1 MQQGNLLNWVEISRR
16 ALAQNVLRFKTHIGA
31 GVKLAAVVKAN
42 AYGHGLGAVSRIVLE
57 SGADWL
63 AVNSI
68 EEAEQV
74 RAAGIAAP
82 VLCLGYVPLS
92 QLEKAVRLDVRL
104 TVYNP
109 ATVERLGEVA
119 GRLGRKA
126 RLHVKVETGTNRQ
139 GVPREE
145 LPDFARMIAG
155 YPHLVLEG
163 LSTHYANIEDV
174 TEHRFAELQLRN
186 FIEACSML
194 ESRGFSVP
202 VRHTA
207 CTAAAILFPRT
218 LFNMARVG
226 IGLYGLWPSKE
237 TRISALQAGVALNEL
252 EPVLTW
258 KTRIA
263 QVKMVKSGE
272 TIGYGCTDLATQD
285 TRLAVLPVGYYDG
298 YDRKLSSIGYVL
310 IRGRRAPVRGRVCM
324 NMIMVDVT
332 NIPEARV
339 EDEVVL
345 LGRQGDDSV
354 SAEVLAGKIG
364 TINYEVVT
372 GILPR
377 VTRVYLRGGQA
388 VEVKLLVEVE
398 SDKS

>member
-16 ALAQNVLRFKTHIGA
+16 ALAQNVLRFKTHIGP

-42 AYGHGLGAVSRIVLE
+42 AYGHGLVAVSRIVLE

-82 VLCLGYVPLS
+82 VLCLGYVSLS

-109 ATVERLGEVA
+109 ATVERLGEIA

-126 RLHVKVETGTNRQ
+126 RLHIKVETGTNRQ

-186 FIEACSML
+186 FSEACSIL
-194 ESRGFSVP
+194 ESQGFSVP

-207 CTAAAILFPRT
+207 CTAAAILFPQT

-263 QVKMVKSGE
+263 QIKMVKSGE

-332 NIPEARV
+332 NIPEAHV

-364 TINYEVVT
+364 TINYEVVSRINPT
-372 GILPR
+372 LPR
-377 VTRVYLRGGQA
+377 IVV
-388 VEVKLLVEVE
+388 
-398 SDKS
+398 

>member
-42 AYGHGLGAVSRIVLE
+42 AYGHGLVAVSRIVLE

-364 TINYEVVT
+364 TINYEVVSRINPT
-372 GILPR
+372 LPR
-377 VTRVYLRGGQA
+377 IVV
-388 VEVKLLVEVE
+388 
-398 SDKS
+398 